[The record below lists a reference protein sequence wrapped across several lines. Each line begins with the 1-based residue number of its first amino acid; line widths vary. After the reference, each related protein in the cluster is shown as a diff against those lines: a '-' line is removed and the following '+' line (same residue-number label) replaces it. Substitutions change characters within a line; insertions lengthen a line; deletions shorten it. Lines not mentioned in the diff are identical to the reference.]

1 MFCHRQITW
10 FVTQKFH
17 PLLQIFRNCIVDA
30 SRKPLT
36 QKRNPTACK
45 LDVDMLAFEEIRGY
59 HVFLI
64 IPGGRFV
71 VVSGFA

>member
-1 MFCHRQITW
+1 M
-10 FVTQKFH
+10 
-17 PLLQIFRNCIVDA
+17 DA

-59 HVFLI
+59 HVLLI
-64 IPGGRFV
+64 FPNGGV
-71 VVSGFA
+71 AVVSGFA

>member
-1 MFCHRQITW
+1 MH
-10 FVTQKFH
+10 
-17 PLLQIFRNCIVDA
+17 RNCIVDA